1 MKKKLKKRMAKR
13 QAEMRILER
22 MEMDMNGCIFG
33 INNSIIRITNLLQ
46 DQTRTLSKFPMT
58 VRDFATD
65 PPYHAGEYI
74 VWFVKTDQE
83 TESRKYTFVGGK
95 WYGNQ
100 GEEIDI
106 RKYKPSMWMLLP
118 TFDPGVI
125 EIYKRRQ
132 E

>member
-1 MKKKLKKRMAKR
+1 MRKRQRKKLEKMVGNTERIVTALEAAYSSIMTIS
-13 QAEMRILER
+13 QALQTM
-22 MEMDMNGCIFG
+22 
-33 INNSIIRITNLLQ
+33 IREIQSYL
-46 DQTRTLSKFPMT
+46 TRFPMK
-58 VRDFATD
+58 VEDWATN
-65 PPYHAGEYI
+65 PPLHNGEYI
-74 VWFVKTDQE
+74 IWFVKKDQE
-83 TESRKYTFVGGK
+83 TESRKYTFAGGK

>member
-58 VRDFATD
+58 VRDFVTD
-65 PPYHAGEYI
+65 PPIHAGEYI
-74 VWFVKTDQE
+74 VWFIRRGAPLQ
-83 TESRKYTFVGGK
+83 SRKYVYDGSK
-95 WYGNQ
+95 WFDQKGDQ
-100 GEEIDI
+100 MDI
-106 RKYKPSMWMLLP
+106 RQYRPAMWMLLP
-118 TFDPGVI
+118 TFSEDLL
-125 EIYKRRQ
+125 EIYRRRG
-132 E
+132 

>member
-1 MKKKLKKRMAKR
+1 MRKRQRKKLDKMLGSTEKMLKSLENMYEGIMRVC
-13 QAEMRILER
+13 QA
-22 MEMDMNGCIFG
+22 
-33 INNSIIRITNLLQ
+33 LQ
-46 DQTRTLSKFPMT
+46 TMVRDIQSYLTRFPMK
-58 VRDFATD
+58 VEDWATN
-65 PPYHAGEYI
+65 PPLHNGEYI
-74 VWFVKTDQE
+74 IWFVKKDQE
-83 TESRKYTFVGGK
+83 TESRKYTFAGGK

-132 E
+132 G

>member
-1 MKKKLKKRMAKR
+1 MRERQRKKLEKMVGNT
-13 QAEMRILER
+13 ER
-22 MEMDMNGCIFG
+22 MVTALEAAYS
-33 INNSIIRITNLLQ
+33 SIMTISQALQTMIREIQSYL
-46 DQTRTLSKFPMT
+46 TRFPMK
-58 VRDFATD
+58 VEDWATN
-65 PPYHAGEYI
+65 PPLHNGEYI
-74 VWFVKTDQE
+74 IWFVKKDQE
-83 TESRKYTFVGGK
+83 TESRKYTFAGGK

>member
-1 MKKKLKKRMAKR
+1 MRKRQRKKLEKMVGNT
-13 QAEMRILER
+13 ER
-22 MEMDMNGCIFG
+22 MVTALEAAYS
-33 INNSIIRITNLLQ
+33 SIMTISQALQTMIREIQSYL
-46 DQTRTLSKFPMT
+46 TRFPMK
-58 VRDFATD
+58 VEDWATN
-65 PPYHAGEYI
+65 PPLHNGEYI
-74 VWFVKTDQE
+74 IWFVKKDQE
-83 TESRKYTFVGGK
+83 TESRKYTFAGGK

>member
-1 MKKKLKKRMAKR
+1 MKKRLKKRMAKKQSETYR
-13 QAEMRILER
+13 LQQL
-22 MEMDMNGCIFG
+22 EMDVSNVITG
-33 INNSIIRITNLLQ
+33 INNNLIRVMNLLG

-74 VWFVKTDQE
+74 IWFVKKDQE
-83 TESRKYTFVGGK
+83 TESRKYTFAGGK